1 MALFRGGLAFAFI
14 FAAGAGLQGR
24 SAPSYASQLAQLVA
38 ATQTP
43 VAAQASELLFI
54 ASGGDTL
61 PALTRL
67 PPSALSDVLSLN
79 RAAESN
85 ALMPVGQ
92 AAALPAGCEASGMHA
107 APRGPWVAIEL
118 ACGHGEVSLLRVSE
132 AQTGASKP
140 LGANFGSQ
148 VVFLGW
154 SPNGQHVIVLK
165 DALSGAGASSA
176 CAGEARSAS
185 LSPHCGAGA
194 ALVSVADGAVT
205 NLNVPGDVYNIALS
219 HDGTRMAYSL
229 TRGLGFGSET
239 WIASIDGSNPRLLSA
254 DPKHIVAYAR
264 FSPDDGRIA
273 FIRMPDSNVPFT
285 VGELWTMSAD
295 GSGQRLL
302 GQADAGHGYAPAWSP
317 DGGRIAYVFRENGG
331 NVMADQVADQLSSNI
346 HIADAQTGTVQA
358 ATSFANTLVEAP
370 TWSPDGAQL
379 AFAALPSG
387 GGVSDVWLYAPANSA
402 VIRATQSANTRYPV
416 FTSDR

>member
-67 PPSALSDVLSLN
+67 PPSALSDALSLN

-92 AAALPAGCEASGMHA
+92 AAALPAGCGASGMHA

-118 ACGHGEVSLLRVSE
+118 ACGHGEVSLLRVSD

-165 DALSGAGASSA
+165 DALSGAGA
-176 CAGEARSAS
+176 
-185 LSPHCGAGA
+185 
-194 ALVSVADGAVT
+194 ALVSVADGSVT
-205 NLNVPGDVYNIALS
+205 PLTVPGDVYNIALA
-219 HDGTRMAYSL
+219 HDGTRIVYSL

-317 DGGRIAYVFRENGG
+317 DGSRIAYVFRENGG

-370 TWSPDGAQL
+370 VWSPDGAQL

-387 GGVSDVWLYAPANSA
+387 GGVSDVWLYTPLDSA
-402 VIRATQSANTRYPV
+402 VTRVTQNADTRYPV

>member
-1 MALFRGGLAFAFI
+1 
-14 FAAGAGLQGR
+14 
-24 SAPSYASQLAQLVA
+24 
-38 ATQTP
+38 
-43 VAAQASELLFI
+43 
-54 ASGGDTL
+54 
-61 PALTRL
+61 
-67 PPSALSDVLSLN
+67 
-79 RAAESN
+79 
-85 ALMPVGQ
+85 
-92 AAALPAGCEASGMHA
+92 
-107 APRGPWVAIEL
+107 
-118 ACGHGEVSLLRVSE
+118 
-132 AQTGASKP
+132 
-140 LGANFGSQ
+140 
-148 VVFLGW
+148 
-154 SPNGQHVIVLK
+154 
-165 DALSGAGASSA
+165 
-176 CAGEARSAS
+176 
-185 LSPHCGAGA
+185 
-194 ALVSVADGAVT
+194 VADGAVT

-317 DGGRIAYVFRENGG
+317 DGSRIAYVFRENGG
-331 NVMADQVADQLSSNI
+331 NVIADQVADQLSSNI

-370 TWSPDGAQL
+370 VWSPDGAQL

-387 GGVSDVWLYAPANSA
+387 GGVSDVWLYASNEN
-402 VIRATQSANTRYPV
+402 VVTRATQNANTRYPV